1 MGSTQKHKYNYL
13 LPLFGDETIVLVPLI
28 EGRGRNSWS
37 KVNEKINNLDQAKFT
52 EQSYHD
58 ALYDNFFA
66 GEIYTSSEI
75 MGIVG
80 EVRRECGLKPYLSRI
95 KINCEAD
102 FFGLFIVHDVFE
114 EEMIDGKVKKKV
126 VGYKPVFK
134 LKHEE

>member
-1 MGSTQKHKYNYL
+1 
-13 LPLFGDETIVLVPLI
+13 LVPLI